1 MKMSVAGCL
10 LRYSHLFQAQ
20 LKCQLI
26 EETSQISSTEINQLL
41 PFAPFTLSPWI
52 NASFCLKS
60 EIFEIF
66 FLFLTDEHKDFRKY
80 SSLTH
85 LCIWDPSGS

>member
-10 LRYSHLFQAQ
+10 LMYSHLFQAQ
-20 LKCQLI
+20 LKCQLT
-26 EETSQISSTEINQLL
+26 EETYQIFSTEIKFL

-52 NASFCLKS
+52 NAIFCFKS
-60 EIFEIF
+60 EIFEVF
-66 FLFLTDEHKDFRKY
+66 FLTDEHKDFRKY

-85 LCIWDPSGS
+85 FCIWDPQGVR